1 MHDAHDHEHSHHHHH
16 GPLPTSGRALDLV
29 AFSATLH
36 CLTGCAIGEITG
48 MVVGTALGF
57 SDWGT
62 VALAVALAFL
72 FGYTLTSWPLL
83 RAGFAFAAVVP
94 IALATDTISIA
105 IMEVVDNAIM
115 LVIPGAMEAGLTN
128 ALFWGSLSVALV
140 IAGAAAYPVNRR
152 LIARGKGHAV
162 LHETGIHGG
171 PSPRTV
177 GVIAA
182 IAGTFGTAVL
192 LAEALDADD
201 FDEIGGWLALGLY
214 AVYMA
219 LAFGLRTWLQLRRT
233 GESGFKGISGRP
245 GSLES
250 IAGVLFVVAIAVGV
264 AAPVLDVTGVLDP
277 LDALDSAGVRATGVA
292 IFVVGLVGTQCHQPG
307 DEHHDIPEPD
317 DLLHHH
323 ERARERL
330 DRDHVA
336 EAGAGEGREAQE
348 QELDPGAL
356 AGGIH
361 GGGEAAGLDR
371 LHDLVCVGERPRDE
385 GEGRAYGEHLVAGDH
400 VVLEGT
406 RSARRPRR
414 CRGPPR
420 RERRSTAAGRRRR

>member
-1 MHDAHDHEHSHHHHH
+1 MMRPAGAETLHTEYPLGVYTRSMHDAHAHDHSHHHHH

-62 VALAVALAFL
+62 VGLAVALAFL
-72 FGYTLTSWPLL
+72 FGYTLTSYPLL
-83 RAGFAFAAVVP
+83 RAGFTVAAVVP

-115 LVIPGAMEAGLTN
+115 LLIPGAMEAGLTN
-128 ALFWGSLSVALV
+128 ELFWGSLSVALV

-177 GVIAA
+177 GIIAA

-192 LAEALDADD
+192 LAEALDEED
-201 FDEIGGWLALGLY
+201 FHSVGGWLALGLY
-214 AVYMA
+214 ALYMA

-233 GESGFKGISGRP
+233 GESGFKGISGRL
-245 GSLES
+245 GSLEW
-250 IAGVLFVVAIAVGV
+250 IAGVLFVLAIAIGV
-264 AAPVLDVTGVLDP
+264 AAPVLDVTGALEP

-292 IFVVGLVGTQCHQPG
+292 IFIVGLVGTLYAQVAMG
-307 DEHHDIPEPD
+307 ESWRIGVDVDERTALVTSGPFAIVRNPIFAAMLPASLGLA
-317 DLLHHH
+317 LLVPNI
-323 ERARERL
+323 A
-330 DRDHVA
+330 
-336 EAGAGEGREAQE
+336 
-348 QELDPGAL
+348 AL
-356 AGGIH
+356 AGFGALVLALQIQVRLVEEPYLLRQH
-361 GGGEAAGLDR
+361 GEAYRNYAARVGRFVPGLGR
-371 LHDLVCVGERPRDE
+371 L
-385 GEGRAYGEHLVAGDH
+385 A
-400 VVLEGT
+400 
-406 RSARRPRR
+406 
-414 CRGPPR
+414 
-420 RERRSTAAGRRRR
+420 